1 MSTNARQAYLEGE
14 ILNASPIELVQML
27 YRAALE
33 AVGQSRQHLRNGEIA
48 SRSRQITRAS
58 EILNELAMA
67 VDQEQG
73 GTIGRNLV
81 ELYDYMQRL
90 LMDANFRQSETP
102 LEELERLLAV
112 LLEAWDEVSASEQS
126 TPAVPVELALEETPS
141 YGSRGVTY

>member
-1 MSTNARQAYLEGE
+1 MSTNARQAYREGE
-14 ILNASPIELVQML
+14 ILNASPVELVQML

-33 AVGQSRQHLRNGEIA
+33 AVGQSRQHLRSGDIQA
-48 SRSRQITRAS
+48 RSRQITRAS

-112 LLEAWDEVSASEQS
+112 LLEAWDQVSSAEQ
-126 TPAVPVELALEETPS
+126 TPPEVPVEWTLEEASS
-141 YGSRGVTY
+141 YSLRSVTY

>member
-1 MSTNARQAYLEGE
+1 MSTNARQTYLEGE
-14 ILNASPIELVQML
+14 ILNASPVELVQML

-33 AVGQSRQHLRNGEIA
+33 AVGQSRRHLRTGDILA
-48 SRSRQITRAS
+48 RSRQITRAG

-67 VDQEQG
+67 VDQDQG
-73 GTIGRNLV
+73 GMIGRNLV

-112 LLEAWDEVSASEQS
+112 LLEAWDQVSAAEQAR
-126 TPAVPVELALEETPS
+126 PQVPLELTIEEASS
-141 YGSRGVTY
+141 YSSRGVTC